1 LRGELPAQA
10 QKRLRRAI
18 RDGGLERSDKNAH
31 QQSFRA
37 EADLRAEA
45 RASGAAPSTA
55 VEHVQRFG
63 AKRQKKR
70 MQAAP

>member
-1 LRGELPAQA
+1 LRDELLAPSAEETPPCDSCMRFEA
-10 QKRLRRAI
+10 NRQKC
-18 RDGGLERSDKNAH
+18 H

-55 VEHVQRFG
+55 IEHV
-63 AKRQKKR
+63 
-70 MQAAP
+70 